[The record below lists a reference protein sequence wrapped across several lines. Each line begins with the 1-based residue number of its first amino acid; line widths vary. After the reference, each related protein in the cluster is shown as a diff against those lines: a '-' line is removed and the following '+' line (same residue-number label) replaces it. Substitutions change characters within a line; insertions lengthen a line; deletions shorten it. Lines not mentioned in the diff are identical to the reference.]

1 MKVRQELWYVTLA
14 TDSTLVLFT
23 SYLKGKKLVQQK
35 FELMDN
41 LREFIF
47 RTHNFHLYRL
57 YI

>member
-14 TDSTLVLFT
+14 NDSTLVLFT

-41 LREFIF
+41 LRGPHIQ
-47 RTHNFHLYRL
+47 NP
-57 YI
+57 

>member
-41 LREFIF
+41 LRGPHIQ
-47 RTHNFHLYRL
+47 NP
-57 YI
+57 